1 MKRSTQVSLV
11 LMTVAGIGAGAY
23 AMGGDCRPSEPGA
36 PGDAPQGCRS
46 SHGGGH
52 SSGHGFYFF
61 GSSGLGSSETSPAAG
76 TTSRGGFGGTG
87 YTLSGGG

>member
-23 AMGGDCRPSEPGA
+23 ALAQNGGCRQSGPGA
-36 PGDAPQGCRS
+36 PGEAPQGCQS

-52 SSGHGFYFF
+52 SSGHGFYFS
-61 GSSGLGSSETSPAAG
+61 GSGGSGTSSAADA
-76 TTSRGGFGGTG
+76 TSRGGFGGTG
-87 YTLSGGG
+87 HALSGGG